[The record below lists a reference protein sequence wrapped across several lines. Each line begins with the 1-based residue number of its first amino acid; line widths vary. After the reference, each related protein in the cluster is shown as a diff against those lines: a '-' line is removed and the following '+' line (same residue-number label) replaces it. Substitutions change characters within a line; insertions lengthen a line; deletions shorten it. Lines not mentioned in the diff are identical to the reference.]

1 MKFHAITCGGLG
13 PMMFSEIYFEIC
25 YLNLFQLSCLPA
37 PSVDVWLLRLKDL
50 ARILLQDDYP

>member
-1 MKFHAITCGGLG
+1 
-13 PMMFSEIYFEIC
+13 MMFSEIYFEIC

-50 ARILLQDDYP
+50 ARVLLQHDYP